1 MTPDIVT
8 TIGQEAVRT
17 ALMLALPLV
26 GAAFLAAIITGVIQ
40 TVTQVQETTLSFVPK
55 LMAVFA
61 AFLLTLPWMLDVMT
75 AFTTRIFTEFP
86 NYIK

>member
-8 TIGQEAVRT
+8 TIGQEAMRT

-26 GAAFLAAIITGVIQ
+26 GAALLAAIFTGVIQ
-40 TVTQVQETTLSFVPK
+40 TVTQVQETSISFVPK
-55 LMAVFA
+55 LLAVFA
-61 AFLLTLPWMLDVMT
+61 VFILTLPWMLDVMMV
-75 AFTTRIFTEFP
+75 FTTRIFTEFP

>member
-8 TIGQEAVRT
+8 TIGQEAMRT

-26 GAAFLAAIITGVIQ
+26 GAALLAAIITGVIQ
-40 TVTQVQETTLSFVPK
+40 TVTQVHETTISFVPK
-55 LMAVFA
+55 LLAVFA
-61 AFLLTLPWMLDVMT
+61 VFLLTLPWMLDVMT
-75 AFTTRIFTEFP
+75 VFTTRIFTEIP